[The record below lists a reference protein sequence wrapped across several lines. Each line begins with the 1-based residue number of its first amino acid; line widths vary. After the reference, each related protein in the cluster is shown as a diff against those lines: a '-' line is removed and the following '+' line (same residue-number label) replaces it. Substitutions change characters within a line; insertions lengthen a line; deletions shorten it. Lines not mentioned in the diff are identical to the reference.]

1 MSAETLSQGQSDLLS
16 LKRHGWLGLIAVI
29 GLMGG
34 LVGWAALTNISGA
47 IIAPGTLMVESNAK
61 QVQHAEG
68 GIVTELLVRN
78 EDVVEG
84 GQLLVRLDQTA
95 IAAGVE
101 ISEAQLREAFARE
114 ARLTAEIEDRV
125 KAELSDAAL
134 TMFSQGELL
143 SLLSLEQQALN
154 VRLATKSGRIAQ
166 LNEQIVQLN
175 KQREGLL
182 IQRQALEIQI
192 GILEAEIADFEA
204 LYEQRLV
211 ASSRGTALNKDL
223 ASARG
228 QLGQVVS
235 AIAQSDAAAAER
247 ALQIEQ
253 IRDEFLTGALAE
265 LQETRGLIAEA
276 SQRRVAEGDR
286 LQRTEIRAPQAGVV
300 HESTLHTVG
309 GVVAPGETLMLI
321 IPTDE
326 PLLVNVRV
334 DPIDIDK
341 VYVGQDAV
349 LRLPGLNPRTTPEL
363 FASVTRVAPDAT
375 IDPATGQ
382 HYYAARISIS
392 EGELSRLPD
401 GVQLVPG
408 MPVEA
413 YMQIDERTV
422 LTYLINPFTEQI
434 RRALREE

>member
-1 MSAETLSQGQSDLLS
+1 MSAEALSPGQSDLSS
-16 LKRHGWLGLIAVI
+16 LKRHGWLGLVAVI

-34 LVGWAALTNISGA
+34 MVGWAAVTNISGA

-68 GIVTELLVRN
+68 GIVTEVLVRN
-78 EDVVEG
+78 EDVVQG
-84 GQLLVRLDQTA
+84 GQLLARLDQTA
-95 IAAGVE
+95 IAAGLE

-114 ARLTAEIEDRV
+114 ARLAAEIEERER
-125 KAELSDAAL
+125 AEPSEAAL

-143 SLLSLEQQALN
+143 SLLSLEQQALD

-182 IQRQALEIQI
+182 IQQQALETQI
-192 GILEAEIADFEA
+192 GILDAEIADFDA

-211 ASSRGTALNKDL
+211 ASSRGAALNKDL
-223 ASARG
+223 ALARG
-228 QLGQVVS
+228 QLGQVVA

-253 IRDEFLTGALAE
+253 IRDEFLTGALSE

-276 SQRRVAEGDR
+276 SQRRVAERDR

-300 HESTLHTVG
+300 HESILHTVG

-321 IPTDE
+321 VPTDE

-341 VYVGQDAV
+341 VYVGQDVV

-401 GVQLVPG
+401 GIQLVPG

-413 YMQIDERTV
+413 YMQIDDRTV
-422 LTYLINPFTEQI
+422 LSYLISPFTEQI

>member
-1 MSAETLSQGQSDLLS
+1 MSAEALSQGQSDLSS
-16 LKRHGWLGLIAVI
+16 LKRHGLLGLAAVI

-95 IAAGVE
+95 IAAGLE

-114 ARLTAEIEDRV
+114 ARLAAEIEGRAR
-125 KAELSDAAL
+125 AELSDAAL
-134 TMFSQGELL
+134 TMFSPGELS
-143 SLLSLEQQALN
+143 SLLYLEQQALN

-182 IQRQALEIQI
+182 IQQQALETQI
-192 GILEAEIADFEA
+192 GILDAEIADFDA

-228 QLGQVVS
+228 QLGQVVA
-235 AIAQSDAAAAER
+235 AIAQSDAAER

-265 LQETRGLIAEA
+265 LQETRGLIVEA
-276 SQRRVAEGDR
+276 SQRRVAERDR
-286 LQRTEIRAPQAGVV
+286 LQRTEIRAPQHGVV
-300 HESTLHTVG
+300 HESILHTVG

-321 IPTDE
+321 VPTDE

-341 VYVGQDAV
+341 VYVGQEVV

-363 FASVTRVAPDAT
+363 FASITRVAPDAT
-375 IDPATGQ
+375 IDTATGL

-392 EGELSRLPD
+392 DEELSRLPD

-413 YMQIDERTV
+413 YMQIDDRTV
-422 LTYLINPFTEQI
+422 LSYLINPFTEQM

>member
-1 MSAETLSQGQSDLLS
+1 MSADALSQGQSDLSS
-16 LKRHGWLGLIAVI
+16 LKRHGWFGLLAVI

-34 LVGWAALTNISGA
+34 LVGWAAVTNISGA

-78 EDVVEG
+78 EDVVDG

-95 IAAGVE
+95 IAAGLE

-114 ARLTAEIEDRV
+114 ARLTAEIEDRA
-125 KAELSDAAL
+125 KAALSDAAL

-143 SLLSLEQQALN
+143 SLLSLEQQALD

-182 IQRQALEIQI
+182 IQRQALETQI

-228 QLGQVVS
+228 QLGQVVA

-247 ALQIEQ
+247 GLQIEQ

-276 SQRRVAEGDR
+276 SQRRVAERDR
-286 LQRTEIRAPQAGVV
+286 LQRTEIRAPQTGVV
-300 HESTLHTVG
+300 HESILHTVG

-341 VYVGQDAV
+341 VYVGQEVV

-363 FASVTRVAPDAT
+363 FASITRVAPDAT
-375 IDPATGQ
+375 IDTATGL
-382 HYYAARISIS
+382 HHYAARISIS
-392 EGELSRLPD
+392 DEELSRLPD

-413 YMQIDERTV
+413 YMQIDDRTV
-422 LTYLINPFTEQI
+422 LSYLINPFTEQI

>member
-1 MSAETLSQGQSDLLS
+1 MSADALSQGQSDLSS
-16 LKRHGWLGLIAVI
+16 LKRHGWLGMVAVI

-34 LVGWAALTNISGA
+34 LVGWAAVTNISGA
-47 IIAPGTLMVESNAK
+47 VIAPGTLMVESNAK

-68 GIVTELLVRN
+68 GIVAELLVRN
-78 EDVVEG
+78 EDEVED
-84 GQLLVRLDQTA
+84 GQLLARLDQTA
-95 IAAGVE
+95 IAAGLE

-125 KAELSDAAL
+125 TAELSEAAL
-134 TMFSQGELL
+134 TMFSQGELS

-154 VRLATKSGRIAQ
+154 VRLATKSGRIGQ

-182 IQRQALEIQI
+182 IQRQALETQI
-192 GILEAEIADFEA
+192 GILEVEIADFDA
-204 LYEQRLV
+204 LFEQRLV

-228 QLGQVVS
+228 QLGQVVA

-276 SQRRVAEGDR
+276 SQRRVAERDR
-286 LQRTEIRAPQAGVV
+286 LQRTEIRAPQTGVV
-300 HESTLHTVG
+300 HESILHTVG

-321 IPTDE
+321 VPTDE

-341 VYVGQDAV
+341 VYVGQEVV

-363 FASVTRVAPDAT
+363 FASITRVAPDAT
-375 IDPATGQ
+375 IDTATGL

-392 EGELSRLPD
+392 DEELSRLPD

-413 YMQIDERTV
+413 YMQIDDRTV
-422 LTYLINPFTEQI
+422 LSYLINPFTEQI

>member
-1 MSAETLSQGQSDLLS
+1 MSAEALSQGQSDLSS
-16 LKRHGWLGLIAVI
+16 LKRHGWLGLVAII

-34 LVGWAALTNISGA
+34 MFGWAAVTNISGA

-68 GIVTELLVRN
+68 GIVAELLVRN
-78 EDVVEG
+78 EDEIEA
-84 GQLLVRLDQTA
+84 GQLLARLDQTA
-95 IAAGVE
+95 IAAALE

-114 ARLTAEIEDRV
+114 ARLTAEIEDRAT
-125 KAELSDAAL
+125 AELSDAAL
-134 TMFSQGELL
+134 TMFSPGELS

-154 VRLATKSGRIAQ
+154 VRLATKSGRVAQ

-182 IQRQALEIQI
+182 IQQQALETQI

-204 LYEQRLV
+204 LYEQQLV

-228 QLGQVVS
+228 QLGQVVA

-276 SQRRVAEGDR
+276 SQRRVAERDR
-286 LQRTEIRAPQAGVV
+286 LQRTEIRAPQTGVV
-300 HESTLHTVG
+300 HESILHTVG

-341 VYVGQDAV
+341 VYVGQEVV

-375 IDPATGQ
+375 IDTATGQ

-392 EGELSRLPD
+392 EEELSRLPD

-422 LTYLINPFTEQI
+422 LSYLINPFAEQI

>member
-1 MSAETLSQGQSDLLS
+1 MSAEALSQGQSDLSS
-16 LKRHGWLGLIAVI
+16 LKRHGWLGLVAII

-34 LVGWAALTNISGA
+34 MFGWAAVTNISGA

-68 GIVTELLVRN
+68 GIVAELLVRN
-78 EDVVEG
+78 EDEIEA
-84 GQLLVRLDQTA
+84 GQLLARLDQTA
-95 IAAGVE
+95 IAAALE

-114 ARLTAEIEDRV
+114 ARLTAEIEDRAT
-125 KAELSDAAL
+125 AELSDAAL
-134 TMFSQGELL
+134 TMFSPGELS

-154 VRLATKSGRIAQ
+154 VRLATKSGRVAQ

-182 IQRQALEIQI
+182 IQQQALETQI

-204 LYEQRLV
+204 LYEQQLV

-228 QLGQVVS
+228 QLGQVVA

-247 ALQIEQ
+247 GLQIEQ

-276 SQRRVAEGDR
+276 SQRRVAERDR
-286 LQRTEIRAPQAGVV
+286 LQRTEIRAPQTGVV
-300 HESTLHTVG
+300 HESILHTVG

-341 VYVGQDAV
+341 VYVGQEVV

-375 IDPATGQ
+375 IDTATGQ

-392 EGELSRLPD
+392 EEELSRLPD

-422 LTYLINPFTEQI
+422 LSYLINPFAEQI

>member
-1 MSAETLSQGQSDLLS
+1 MSAEALSLGQSDLSS
-16 LKRHGWLGLIAVI
+16 LKRHGWLGMVAVI

-34 LVGWAALTNISGA
+34 MVVWAAVTNISGA

-68 GIVTELLVRN
+68 GIVAELLVRN
-78 EDVVEG
+78 EDEIEA
-84 GQLLVRLDQTA
+84 GQLLARLDQTA
-95 IAAGVE
+95 IAAGLE

-125 KAELSDAAL
+125 TAELSEAAL
-134 TMFSQGELL
+134 TMFSRGELS

-154 VRLATKSGRIAQ
+154 VRLATKSGRIGQ

-182 IQRQALEIQI
+182 IQRQALETQI
-192 GILEAEIADFEA
+192 GILEAEIADFDA
-204 LYEQRLV
+204 LFEQRLV

-228 QLGQVVS
+228 QLGQVVA

-276 SQRRVAEGDR
+276 SQRRVAERDR
-286 LQRTEIRAPQAGVV
+286 LQRTEIRAPQTGVV
-300 HESTLHTVG
+300 HESILHTVG

-341 VYVGQDAV
+341 VYVGQEVV

-363 FASVTRVAPDAT
+363 FASITRVAPDAT
-375 IDPATGQ
+375 IDTATGL

-392 EGELSRLPD
+392 DEELSRLPD

-413 YMQIDERTV
+413 YMQIDDRTV
-422 LTYLINPFTEQI
+422 LSYLINPFTEQM

>member
-1 MSAETLSQGQSDLLS
+1 MSAEALSHQHSDLSS
-16 LKRHGWLGLIAVI
+16 LQRHGWLGLVAVI
-29 GLMGG
+29 GLVGG
-34 LVGWAALTNISGA
+34 LVAWAAMTSISGA

-78 EDVVEG
+78 EDKVDG
-84 GQLLVRLDQTA
+84 GQLLVRLDQTTL
-95 IAAGVE
+95 AAGLE

-114 ARLTAEIEDRV
+114 ARLTAEIEDRTE
-125 KAELSDAAL
+125 ADLSEAAL
-134 TMFSQGELL
+134 AMFSRDELL
-143 SLLSLEQQALN
+143 SSLSLEQQALD

-175 KQREGLL
+175 REREGLV
-182 IQRQALEIQI
+182 IQQQAVETQI

-228 QLGQVVS
+228 QLGQVVA
-235 AIAQSDAAAAER
+235 AIAQSDASAAER

-253 IRDEFLTGALAE
+253 IRDEFLTAALAE

-276 SQRRVAEGDR
+276 GQRRIAERDR
-286 LQRTEIRAPQAGVV
+286 LQRAEIRAPQAGVV
-300 HESTLHTVG
+300 HQSVLHTVG
-309 GVVAPGETLMLI
+309 GVAAPGETLMLI
-321 IPTDE
+321 VPTDE

-341 VYVGQDAV
+341 VYVGQDVV

-363 FASVTRVAPDAT
+363 FATITRVAPDAT
-375 IDPATGQ
+375 IDAATGQ
-382 HYYAARISIS
+382 QYYAARISIPDA
-392 EGELSRLPD
+392 ELSRLPD
-401 GVQLVPG
+401 TVQLVPG

-413 YMQIDERTV
+413 YMQIEDRTV
-422 LTYLINPFTEQI
+422 LSYLIAPFTEQM

>member
-1 MSAETLSQGQSDLLS
+1 MSADALSQGQSDLSS
-16 LKRHGWLGLIAVI
+16 LKRHGWLGMVAVI

-34 LVGWAALTNISGA
+34 LVGWAAVTNISGA
-47 IIAPGTLMVESNAK
+47 VIAPGTLMVESNAK

-68 GIVTELLVRN
+68 GIVAELLVRN
-78 EDVVEG
+78 EDEVED
-84 GQLLVRLDQTA
+84 GQLLARLDQTA
-95 IAAGVE
+95 IAAGLE

-125 KAELSDAAL
+125 TAELSEAAL
-134 TMFSQGELL
+134 TMFSQGELS

-154 VRLATKSGRIAQ
+154 VRLATKSGRIGQ

-182 IQRQALEIQI
+182 IQRQALETQI
-192 GILEAEIADFEA
+192 GILEVEIADFDA
-204 LYEQRLV
+204 LFEQRLV

-228 QLGQVVS
+228 QLGQVVA

-253 IRDEFLTGALAE
+253 IWDEFLTGALAE

-276 SQRRVAEGDR
+276 SQRRVAERDR
-286 LQRTEIRAPQAGVV
+286 LQRTEIRAPQTGVV
-300 HESTLHTVG
+300 HESILHTVG

-321 IPTDE
+321 VPTDE

-341 VYVGQDAV
+341 VYVGQEVV

-363 FASVTRVAPDAT
+363 FASITRVAPDAT
-375 IDPATGQ
+375 IDTATGL

-392 EGELSRLPD
+392 DEELSRLPD

-413 YMQIDERTV
+413 YMQIDDRTV
-422 LTYLINPFTEQI
+422 LSYLINPFTEQI